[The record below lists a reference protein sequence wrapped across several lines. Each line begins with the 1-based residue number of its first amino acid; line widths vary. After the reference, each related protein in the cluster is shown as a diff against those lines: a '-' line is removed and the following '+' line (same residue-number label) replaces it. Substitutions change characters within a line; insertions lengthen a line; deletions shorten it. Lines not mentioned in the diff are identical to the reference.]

1 MWDSLG
7 RTNRLLGSA
16 RAVLILPALIGA
28 LICYTI
34 LWMPVRIWPSKTLFG
49 IVTILLLS
57 LAIRELTVLRR
68 LLSQKIL
75 DVENLTRIIGIML
88 ALLLG
93 LLWVLPRIHQG
104 L

>member
-1 MWDSLG
+1 MWESLG
-7 RTNRLLGSA
+7 RFNRPLGSA

-28 LICYTI
+28 LICYTT
-34 LWMPVRIWPSKTLFG
+34 LWIPVRIWPSKVLFG
-49 IVTILLLS
+49 IVTILLIRL
-57 LAIRELTVLRR
+57 IVRELTVLRR

-93 LLWVLPRIHQG
+93 LLWLFPRIHQG